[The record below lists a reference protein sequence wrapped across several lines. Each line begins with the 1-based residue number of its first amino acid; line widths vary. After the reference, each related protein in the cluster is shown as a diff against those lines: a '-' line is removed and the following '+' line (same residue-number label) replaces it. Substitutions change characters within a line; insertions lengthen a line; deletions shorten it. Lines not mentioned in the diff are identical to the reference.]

1 MTDLADVPRGG
12 RDLTAYFRLGRRAGA
27 RRGEQEKRLPWG
39 RQLVLQAIL
48 LFITATVLFPIVWI
62 FGMSVDARGGFRPEG
77 LSLIPP
83 AITFD
88 AYQKVLAQ
96 PTSNDI
102 SFIGLMLNSLK
113 IALFSSA
120 IAVGLGVT
128 AAYAFSRLKFAGRE
142 VLMIAILGVL
152 MLPAVATII
161 PLYVF
166 LNQFRFELGDL
177 TFNLRAS
184 LIGVCLAVISSQ
196 LPFAIWNLKGYLD
209 TIPRDLEEAASVDGA
224 SQNQTF
230 VRVVLPLATPA
241 IAVTGFLGFLGG
253 WTEYLTAYMFIG
265 GNVPDWTLSIALN
278 SMVGQF
284 ARNTPWS
291 EFAAF
296 AILFAL
302 PVSLVFFFFQRYLVG
317 GLAGGGVKG

>member
-1 MTDLADVPRGG
+1 MSDLANVRRG
-12 RDLTAYFRLGRRAGA
+12 RDFTAYFRLGRRAGA
-27 RRGEQEKRLPWG
+27 RGGEQEKPLPLG

-48 LFITATVLFPIVWI
+48 LFITATVLFPILWI
-62 FGMSVDARGGFRPEG
+62 FSVSIDARGLFRPDG
-77 LSLIPP
+77 LNLIPP
-83 AITFD
+83 EITLS

-113 IALFSSA
+113 IAIISST
-120 IAVGLGVT
+120 IAVSLGIV
-128 AAYAFSRLKFAGRE
+128 AAYAFSRLKFTGRE
-142 VLMIAILGVL
+142 LLMIGILGVL

-166 LNQFRFELGDL
+166 LNQFRINFGDL

-184 LIGVCLAVISSQ
+184 LIGVCLAVISAQ

-209 TIPRDLEEAASVDGA
+209 TIPRDLEEAAAVDGA
-224 SQNQTF
+224 TQNQTF
-230 VRVVLPLATPA
+230 LRVVLPLATPA

-265 GNVPDWTLSIALN
+265 GQVPDWTLSIALN